1 MDLSIPTIKYIV
13 VTIILRNNENI
24 TTLLSFR
31 ILVTPIIIKK
41 MNNGN
46 LIPRNEFGNTN
57 NRNALTKNIIPN
69 SEICLF

>member
-1 MDLSIPTIKYIV
+1 M
-13 VTIILRNNENI
+13 
-24 TTLLSFR
+24 
-31 ILVTPIIIKK
+31 TPIIIKK